1 MGVVLARE
9 LYLRRGP
16 VPRAG
21 KAEEVAQER
30 PRAGVS
36 VRVFS
41 TIGSVLLLPPALRR
55 APGASINLFPSLRLR
70 CSAEDPEGASLV

>member
-21 KAEEVAQER
+21 EAEEVAQER
-30 PRAGVS
+30 PRAGGVC
-36 VRVFS
+36 VFRLCCVLVS
-41 TIGSVLLLPPALRR
+41 TIGSVLLH
-55 APGASINLFPSLRLR
+55 SLQL
-70 CSAEDPEGASLV
+70 SAERQSHR